1 MNMNIENLMH
11 IHDCVDIA
19 GLTDDLVNVNFAII
33 LGNERNI
40 SDQLLCEFGDAYD
53 LQEMIDDIEELIP
66 FAMVVGNGTDL
77 FVLNCNTTP
86 EDFVIC

>member
-1 MNMNIENLMH
+1 MNIDNLMH

-53 LQEMIDDIEELIP
+53 INDMIEDIEELIP
-66 FAMVVGNGTDL
+66 FASVVGNGTDL
-77 FVLNCNTTP
+77 FVLNYETTP
-86 EDFVIC
+86 EDFQID

>member
-53 LQEMIDDIEELIP
+53 VQDMIDDIEELIP
-66 FAMVVGNGTDL
+66 FAAVVGNGTDL
-77 FVLNCNTTP
+77 FVLNADTTP

>member
-1 MNMNIENLMH
+1 MNIH
-11 IHDCVDIA
+11 ACVDIA

-40 SDQLLCEFGDAYD
+40 TDQLQCEFGDSYNVED
-53 LQEMIDDIEELIP
+53 MIEDIEELIP
-66 FAMVVGNGTDL
+66 FASVVGNGTDL
-77 FVLNCNTTP
+77 FVLNCDTTP

>member
-1 MNMNIENLMH
+1 MNMNIDNLMH

-40 SDQLLCEFGDAYD
+40 CDQLLCEFGDAYD
-53 LQEMIDDIEELIP
+53 VQDMIDDIEELIP
-66 FAMVVGNGTDL
+66 FACVVGNGTDL
-77 FVLNCNTTP
+77 FVLNADTTP

>member
-1 MNMNIENLMH
+1 MNIESIMN
-11 IHDCVDIA
+11 IHTCVDIA

-40 SDQLLCEFGDAYD
+40 TDQLQCEFGDSYNVED
-53 LQEMIDDIEELIP
+53 MIEDIEELIP
-66 FAMVVGNGTDL
+66 FASVVGNGTDL
-77 FVLNCNTTP
+77 FVLNCDTTP

>member
-1 MNMNIENLMH
+1 MNIDNLMH

-40 SDQLLCEFGDAYD
+40 ADLLLCEFGDAYD
-53 LQEMIDDIEELIP
+53 VQDMIDDIEELIP
-66 FAMVVGNGTDL
+66 FASVVGNGTDL

-86 EDFVIC
+86 EDFQIH